1 MLVQRH
7 GALGGRKAENS
18 RLVRE
23 RAPTCRL
30 RAVSR
35 LAATLPAMTL
45 GLLITLAPVGVASA
59 VPIGGPFE
67 LVDQHGA
74 TRTDADFR
82 GSYLLI
88 YFGYTYC
95 PDLCPTTLLKMTG
108 AIEELATRSPSKA
121 DHVIPIFVSFDPD
134 RDTPEL
140 LRDYAESFHTR
151 LVALTGSPRA
161 LAKVGRTYGV
171 RYARVPAD
179 APSDYLMDHTSFV
192 YLMGPDGKYIQHFE
206 HDASVDD
213 LVDALQ
219 RAVVVGAAA
228 SG

>member
-1 MLVQRH
+1 
-7 GALGGRKAENS
+7 
-18 RLVRE
+18 
-23 RAPTCRL
+23 
-30 RAVSR
+30 
-35 LAATLPAMTL
+35 MTF
-45 GLLITLAPVGVASA
+45 GLLLTLAPVGGASA
-59 VPIGGPFE
+59 VQIGGPFE

-161 LAKVGRTYGV
+161 LAKS
-171 RYARVPAD
+171 A
-179 APSDYLMDHTSFV
+179 APTASATRGTRRRSQRLPHGPYQLR
-192 YLMGPDGKYIQHFE
+192 LPDG
-206 HDASVDD
+206 A
-213 LVDALQ
+213 
-219 RAVVVGAAA
+219 RR
-228 SG
+228 